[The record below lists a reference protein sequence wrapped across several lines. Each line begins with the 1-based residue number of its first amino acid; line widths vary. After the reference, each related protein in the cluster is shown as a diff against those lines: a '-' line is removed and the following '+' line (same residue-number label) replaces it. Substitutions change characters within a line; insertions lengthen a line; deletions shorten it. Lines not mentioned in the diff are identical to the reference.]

1 MNVLDNLRAN
11 YPHDAGCPC
20 ALSYT
25 SGSDDM
31 GLTLIRWP
39 EPEEK
44 CNCSR
49 AEVLAR
55 VEASEAFLV
64 AYYAWAMSEEM
75 CGGPLFDD
83 MLEAFEPLA
92 PEET

>member
-1 MNVLDNLRAN
+1 MTILDNLRAN
-11 YPHDAGCPC
+11 YPHDAGCSAGDPS
-20 ALSYT
+20 LIPFKPD
-25 SGSDDM
+25 GSFGDR
-31 GLTLIRWP
+31 GS
-39 EPEEK
+39 